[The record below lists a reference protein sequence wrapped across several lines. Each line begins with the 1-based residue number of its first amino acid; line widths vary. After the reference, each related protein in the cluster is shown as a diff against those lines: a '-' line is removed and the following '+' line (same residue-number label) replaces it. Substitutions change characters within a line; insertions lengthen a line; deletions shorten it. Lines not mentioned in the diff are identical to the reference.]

1 MERTEKKFTPLQLG
15 KTAGEAVL
23 RLLYPP
29 RCILCDTILV
39 KGEEGCCRACAKKLP
54 KVEGPTCFQCG
65 KPVGSWETEY
75 CDDCLRTRHWFD
87 QGQPPSFIPVPCGAL
102 FIG

>member
-1 MERTEKKFTPLQLG
+1 MERTEKKFTPLQLWKTTG
-15 KTAGEAVL
+15 KAVL

-54 KVEGPTCFQCG
+54 KVEGPTSFKCG
-65 KPVGSWETEY
+65 NHDGTWNTENSKE
-75 CDDCLRTRHWFD
+75 C
-87 QGQPPSFIPVPCGAL
+87 
-102 FIG
+102 

>member
-15 KTAGEAVL
+15 KMTGKAVL

-29 RCILCDTILV
+29 RCILCDTILA
-39 KGEEGCCRACAKKLP
+39 KGEEGCCRACAKNFRRWKD
-54 KVEGPTCFQCG
+54 
-65 KPVGSWETEY
+65 KPAFNAGSLSEAGRRSTAMTVY
-75 CDDCLRTRHWFD
+75 APDTGSIR
-87 QGQPPSFIPVPCGAL
+87 GQQPSFIPVPCDAP